1 MTGVRVRARCRC
13 RGRAIWLAVPG
24 PVQAHNDFFDDS
36 RRIYGPNFFQNLLNN
51 EYNLQFMKTK
61 TLAVFA
67 LAAGG
72 IIASAQTNQPTD
84 DWKPS
89 LSNMPGQDFPQ
100 VNSEGRV
107 RARLRAPDAQN
118 VELNISGVKFPM
130 GDYSSGM
137 VLLNR

>member
-1 MTGVRVRARCRC
+1 
-13 RGRAIWLAVPG
+13 
-24 PVQAHNDFFDDS
+24 
-36 RRIYGPNFFQNLLNN
+36 
-51 EYNLQFMKTK
+51 MKTK
-61 TLAVFA
+61 TLVVFA

-72 IIASAQTNQPTD
+72 IIASAQTNQPTN

-89 LSNMPGQDFPQ
+89 LSNLPGQGCPQ

-130 GDYSSGM
+130 TKDTDGVWTAIPRRRIRAIIITAWWWMGLSFPIPPPRVRS
-137 VLLNR
+137 